1 MKEQGKWEGRK
12 EGGEK
17 REEGREGGGWRA
29 EQGGSREGLVQAQPH
44 EVSTSHCQSQMGPQ
58 PPASRDPSLLKGTQV
73 GCGAGSSWSNCCPG
87 YSPGSCFSTQLS
99 HHLSGCPKPT
109 TGNKRPLEKQGL
121 PFSIPQMRN

>member
-1 MKEQGKWEGRK
+1 MGGKERGRREEGGRERRKRK
-12 EGGEK
+12 EGGE
-17 REEGREGGGWRA
+17 GGGRRA

-73 GCGAGSSWSNCCPG
+73 GCGARSSWSNCCPG

-99 HHLSGCPKPT
+99 HHLSGCPNP
-109 TGNKRPLEKQGL
+109 PLGTKG
-121 PFSIPQMRN
+121 P